1 MSTVTGLLGVG
12 SDQGA
17 GFSAAQAPLI
27 QGVNSG
33 QANVAYDAAQTGLQ
47 QQRQLAQALAAQNGI
62 GNQSSVFNQQQALAT
77 ALQNQ
82 ANGQGPNPA
91 QAALNQSTGQN
102 VATQAALM
110 AGQRGVGSNAGLAA
124 RQIGQQGA
132 ATQQA
137 AVGQG
142 ATLQAQQQLAAQQAL
157 QQQQAQL
164 ASLSTQQ
171 VGQQQNAVQGYNQ
184 AAQGEQGQVLGAI
197 GQLNNAS
204 VGATSNMNSTNEQIA
219 GVNANNSAK
228 AVTGIISGGSGALS
242 PTKAAAAATGG
253 MVGKDKIGNNPK
265 IAQVPEKDRFPHALL
280 PDHLKV
286 VADVYHKPST
296 IEMSK
301 MAGGGY
307 VMGGQIPGKAKV
319 QGDSL
324 KNDVVDAKLSPGEVV
339 IPRHVMESK
348 DPVKGAADFVKETL
362 ASKLGK
368 KSKEHN
374 DFKDALKSAIKNRK
388 SS

>member
-47 QQRQLAQALAAQNGI
+47 QQQQLAQALAAQNGI

-102 VATQAALM
+102 VATQSALM

-164 ASLSTQQ
+164 ANLSTQQ

-204 VGATSNMNSTNEQIA
+204 VGATSSQNSANAGIA
-219 GVNANNSAK
+219 TANANNSAK
-228 AVTGIISGGSGALS
+228 AITGLASGAAGALS
-242 PTKAAAAATGG
+242 FSKGG
-253 MVGKDKIGNNPK
+253 VVENPK
-265 IAQVPEKDRFPHALL
+265 LAQVPDKDRFPHALL

-301 MAGGGY
+301 MADGGY

-348 DPVKGAADFVKETL
+348 DPVKDAADFVKETL